1 MAINIGALFSY
12 GLEATGEAFAERDA
26 SVKASAQASAEA
38 FAKKREKYDDEIT
51 VNRNMLKK
59 NAEAIRNSLGINEV
73 GKIRTIIS
81 TYGAEDTMG
90 ELQKDF
96 TNYQKGT
103 ILKSNDGK
111 FKTLSDYVKG
121 RISGTSNTFLND
133 AEAEQA
139 ADEAAVIGDE
149 LDIQKATDRAKA
161 EGVTLEQYLNNK
173 ARSMSNRPSFD
184 IDTRA
189 AQLVKESKLG
199 LFGGELTLEE
209 AKKRIVGDGG
219 MGEGAKDLGST
230 GYTLDRQ
237 SGLSAEDE
245 LKLQGLRRTEELRLT
260 VTNTELD
267 ALEKSIEK
275 SLQGTD
281 GITRSESK
289 DGIVSFSKNNKT
301 KQFMIAKIKDKLDF
315 AKKQE
320 NKDLK
325 GIRTLTA
332 LLARVSGPQP
342 EVNQTEVKSIGMDK
356 AIEILKQNPTP
367 KRIQQFIS
375 SYGKENLPAGL
386 ENKTE
391 NKKDNIIK
399 TDKTR
404 QIDSEG
410 NAPPK
415 PPSSFLTKPKE
426 KAAREEWDKL
436 DGNDF
441 YPNGRPKP
449 KKK

>member
-245 LKLQGLRRTEELRLT
+245 LKLQGLRRTEELRKT

-275 SLQGTD
+275 SLVGTD
-281 GITRSESK
+281 GITISKSK
-289 DGIVSFSKNNKT
+289 DGLDIISKNSKT
-301 KQFMIAKIKDKLDF
+301 KQFMIAKIKEKLDF
-315 AKKQE
+315 ANKQD
-320 NKDLK
+320 NKDEK
-325 GIRTLTA
+325 GIRTLKA
-332 LLARVSGPQP
+332 LLDRVSGPQP
-342 EVNQTEVKSIGMDK
+342 EVKSGDKKQYKNMEENKKRLIKDPTE
-356 AIEILKQNPTP
+356 
-367 KRIQQFIS
+367 KRIQEYIKI
-375 SYGKENLPAGL
+375 YGENNLPESL
-386 ENKTE
+386 KNFKNKESIVT
-391 NKKDNIIK
+391 NKKE
-399 TDKTR
+399 R
-404 QIDSEG
+404 VIDSEG
-410 NAPPK
+410 NAPKK

-426 KAAREEWDKL
+426 KKDREEWDKL
-436 DGNDF
+436 YGNDF

-449 KKK
+449 KQK

>member
-81 TYGAEDTMG
+81 TYGAEDTMA

-209 AKKRIVGDGG
+209 AKSQILGDNT
-219 MGEGAKDLGST
+219 MGDSAKDLGST
-230 GYTLDRQ
+230 GFALSREG
-237 SGLSAEDE
+237 GLSAEQQIKINAMKEAADSKSG
-245 LKLQGLRRTEELRLT
+245 KLQSSADLSTQRNDIAKMLVEKKYAVKTGAGTFQMINKPSAWTAALSEIDTRLT
-260 VTNTELD
+260 NKTLD
-267 ALEKSIEK
+267 PKSIAVLEKLKEEFQIRLSKPKDEK
-275 SLQGTD
+275 
-281 GITRSESK
+281 
-289 DGIVSFSKNNKT
+289 IVGSDEKIVINKRKNNNRDVVSIKNVPKNT
-301 KQFMIAKIKDKLDF
+301 NEANKLIKQL
-315 AKKQE
+315 E
-320 NKDLK
+320 DLK
-325 GIRTLTA
+325 GQGHIYFLNNNNKLVFIDKNISALKDTLT
-332 LLARVSGPQP
+332 VKQP
-342 EVNQTEVKSIGMDK
+342 KVKTN
-356 AIEILKQNPTP
+356 NPLGVTP
-367 KRIQQFIS
+367 NTKIS
-375 SYGKENLPAGL
+375 SLP
-386 ENKTE
+386 
-391 NKKDNIIK
+391 
-399 TDKTR
+399 
-404 QIDSEG
+404 
-410 NAPPK
+410 
-415 PPSSFLTKPKE
+415 
-426 KAAREEWDKL
+426 KA
-436 DGNDF
+436 
-441 YPNGRPKP
+441 
-449 KKK
+449 

>member
-133 AEAEQA
+133 EEAEQA

-245 LKLQGLRRTEELRLT
+245 LKLQGLRRTEELRKT

-275 SLQGTD
+275 SLVGTD
-281 GITRSESK
+281 GITISKSK
-289 DGIVSFSKNNKT
+289 DGLDIISKNSKT
-301 KQFMIAKIKDKLDF
+301 KQFMIAKIKEKLDF
-315 AKKQE
+315 ANKQD
-320 NKDLK
+320 NKDEK
-325 GIRTLTA
+325 GIRTLKA
-332 LLARVSGPQP
+332 LLDRVSGPQP
-342 EVNQTEVKSIGMDK
+342 EVKSGDKKQYKNMEENKKRLIKDPTE
-356 AIEILKQNPTP
+356 
-367 KRIQQFIS
+367 KRIQEYIKI
-375 SYGKENLPAGL
+375 YGENNLPESL
-386 ENKTE
+386 KNFKNKESIVT
-391 NKKDNIIK
+391 NKKE
-399 TDKTR
+399 R
-404 QIDSEG
+404 VIDSEG
-410 NAPPK
+410 NAPKK
-415 PPSSFLTKPKE
+415 PPSSFLTTPKE
-426 KAAREEWDKL
+426 KKDREEWDKL
-436 DGNDF
+436 YGNDF

-449 KKK
+449 KQK

>member
-1 MAINIGALFSY
+1 MAFNLGAFFSSGVKEIGEGFKAK
-12 GLEATGEAFAERDA
+12 DA
-26 SVKASAQASAEA
+26 SVKAEAKASAEA
-38 FAKKREKYDDEIT
+38 FTKAQESYENEVT
-51 VNRNMLKK
+51 GNRNILKK
-59 NAEAIRNSLGINEV
+59 NAKSLQALGINDV

-81 TYGAEDTMG
+81 AYGGTDTLA

-96 TNYQKGT
+96 TSYQSDALLGE
-103 ILKSNDGK
+103 NNGQ
-111 FKTLSDYVKG
+111 FKTLKEYVNGK
-121 RISGTSNTFLND
+121 ISGTGNTFVSD
-133 AEAEQA
+133 EAAEQA
-139 ADEAAVIGDE
+139 QDEAAIAGDE
-149 LDIQKATDRAKA
+149 LDIQQAEKKAKA
-161 EGVTLEQYLNNK
+161 QGISLEKYLDNQARAMSDRPAFSIK
-173 ARSMSNRPSFD
+173 AKAARLVEESSM
-184 IDTRA
+184 
-189 AQLVKESKLG
+189 G
-199 LFGGELTLEE
+199 LFGKTLTMEE
-209 AKKRIVGDGG
+209 AMQKVTGGQTIGKDAEDLGDSGYT
-219 MGEGAKDLGST
+219 MDRESDLSAKDKI
-230 GYTLDRQ
+230 
-237 SGLSAEDE
+237 A
-245 LKLQGLRRTEELRLT
+245 LKGIARTEKERVT

-275 SLQGTD
+275 TLVGTD

-301 KQFMIAKIKDKLDF
+301 KQFMIDAIKVKLDF
-315 AKKQE
+315 AEKQE
-320 NKDLK
+320 PKDLK
-325 GIRTLTA
+325 GIRTLSA
-332 LLARVSGPQP
+332 LLKRISGPQP
-342 EVNQTEVKSIGMDK
+342 EANQTEVKSIGMDK

-436 DGNDF
+436 YGNDF

>member
-245 LKLQGLRRTEELRLT
+245 LKLQGLRRTEELRKT

-275 SLQGTD
+275 SLVGTD
-281 GITRSESK
+281 GITISKSK
-289 DGIVSFSKNNKT
+289 DGLDIISKNSKT
-301 KQFMIAKIKDKLDF
+301 KQFMIAKIKEKLDF
-315 AKKQE
+315 ANKQE
-320 NKDLK
+320 PKDLK
-325 GIRTLTA
+325 GIRTLSA
-332 LLARVSGPQP
+332 LLDRVSGPQP
-342 EVNQTEVKSIGMDK
+342 EVKVGDLNKNKSESNTIKRDNK
-356 AIEILKQNPTP
+356 IKDFLKQGKNKNDIAQGMIISAK
-367 KRIQQFIS
+367 KR
-375 SYGKENLPAGL
+375 GKVLSL
-386 ENKTE
+386 EDALKIIE
-391 NKKDNIIK
+391 GVVSIKKDNKEVGSVI
-399 TDKTR
+399 TDNPLGVTPTTKV
-404 QIDSEG
+404 SEVQTVG
-410 NAPPK
+410 
-415 PPSSFLTKPKE
+415 
-426 KAAREEWDKL
+426 
-436 DGNDF
+436 
-441 YPNGRPKP
+441 
-449 KKK
+449 

>member
-209 AKKRIVGDGG
+209 AKKRIIGDGG

-245 LKLQGLRRTEELRLT
+245 LKLQGLKREEELRETVGVTEINKLQKDIKAALYT
-260 VTNTELD
+260 SGSIKGVTNPVTKEVTYTD
-267 ALEKSIEK
+267 SDSNQQALIAEVTSQ
-275 SLQGTD
+275 LN
-281 GITRSESK
+281 
-289 DGIVSFSKNNKT
+289 FANK
-301 KQFMIAKIKDKLDF
+301 QD
-315 AKKQE
+315 
-320 NKDLK
+320 NKDEK
-325 GIRTLTA
+325 GIRTLKA
-332 LLARVSGPQP
+332 LLERLKGPQP
-342 EVNQTEVKSIGMDK
+342 KVKLGDLNKNKSESNTIKRDNK
-356 AIEILKQNPTP
+356 IKDFLKQGKNKNDIAQGMIISAK
-367 KRIQQFIS
+367 KR
-375 SYGKENLPAGL
+375 GKVLSL
-386 ENKTE
+386 EDALKIIE
-391 NKKDNIIK
+391 GVVSIKKDKKEVGSVI
-399 TDKTR
+399 TDNPLGVTPTTKA
-404 QIDSEG
+404 SEVQTVG
-410 NAPPK
+410 
-415 PPSSFLTKPKE
+415 
-426 KAAREEWDKL
+426 
-436 DGNDF
+436 
-441 YPNGRPKP
+441 
-449 KKK
+449 